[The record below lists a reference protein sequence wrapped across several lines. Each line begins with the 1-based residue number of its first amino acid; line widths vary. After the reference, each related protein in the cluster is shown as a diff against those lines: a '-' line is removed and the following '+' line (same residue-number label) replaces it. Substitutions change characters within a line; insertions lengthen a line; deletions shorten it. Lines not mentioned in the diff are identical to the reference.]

1 MKKAKSMGKKLREKR
16 KLLGLSMKAISEMVE
31 VSENRIS
38 ELERGFEKVPADSL
52 LYKVAEVYR
61 VDELE
66 LFNAYGKIPKG
77 LSGIADEI
85 ERNADFKETIAGIQQ
100 SNLSEDEKD
109 SLYKEIKLLYLNAL
123 NKCTRGE

>member
-1 MKKAKSMGKKLREKR
+1 MKKQKKMGNKLRAKR
-16 KLLGLSMKAISEMVE
+16 KLLGFSMKAISEMVG

-38 ELERGFEKVPADSL
+38 ELERGFEKIPSDDL
-52 LYKVAEVYR
+52 LYKVAEIYK

-85 ERNADFKETIAGIQQ
+85 ERNADFKETIAGIQE
-100 SNLSEDEKD
+100 SNLSQEEKD
-109 SLYKEIKLLYLNAL
+109 NLYKEIKLLYLSAL